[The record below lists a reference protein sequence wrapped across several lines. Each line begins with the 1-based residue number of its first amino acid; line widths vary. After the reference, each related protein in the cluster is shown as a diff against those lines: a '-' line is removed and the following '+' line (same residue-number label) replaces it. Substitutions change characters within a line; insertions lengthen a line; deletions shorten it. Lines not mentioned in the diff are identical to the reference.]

1 MLKLATLIDNPGEPQ
16 AETRYRDPK
25 NLKDLGYN
33 GRVMYATTGLSGLEG
48 PESVG
53 GGEMRRFVEQQ
64 FERASASIDASLKAG
79 LDTYITYDVLSLPRI
94 LVERDITGLCC
105 KNRPDMLCPASDI
118 AIDRSVVALR
128 AHLLRWP
135 QLTGI
140 VLRFGDSDASRLPY
154 LVGNDIYQ
162 PHCPRCSQLG
172 RVDRIVRVMHRFHT
186 LVVGELGRRLIARAW
201 NVRPNGMHDSVDVC
215 HRLAPQLPG
224 GENPGD
230 DRFVLSFKFSEADF
244 WRYQK
249 WNPASLVFG
258 DRPIIYE
265 LQCQREFEGK
275 GGIPN
280 WQVPLW
286 RDGCPETNDDKSVAG
301 LANVAQKINLVG
313 LWAWV
318 RGGGWGGPF
327 IKNET
332 WVDANVFAVPQLADR
347 PDASPD
353 QLADAWIH
361 QRLGIT
367 DTAQAGAIK
376 QVLLHSPAV
385 ILEGFYIG
393 PFAKMRNTPWHPNGD
408 LIQDDLID
416 AQAAWR
422 MVQRMPDSQLDEAVA
437 EKMRAVE
444 QLAKD
449 QQTLHHL
456 MTEGTR
462 TVLDPMVNT
471 LIYAESLFRMLG
483 NLLAGL
489 TAYRRHLKK
498 KDPAQATICK
508 QRLLAAQSD
517 WTHHTQRYGA
527 IPGAATAFR
536 EANFWELTQQILG
549 ELG

>member
-25 NLKDLGYN
+25 HLKDLGYN

-53 GGEMRRFVEQQ
+53 SGEMRRFVEQQ
-64 FERASASIDASLKAG
+64 FERASASIDAAIKAG
-79 LDTYITYDVLSLPRI
+79 LDMYITYDVLALPQL
-94 LVERDITGLCC
+94 LVERDITGFCC

-118 AIDRSVVALR
+118 ALDRSVAALR

-172 RVDRIVRVMHRFHT
+172 RVDRIVRIMNRFHA
-186 LVVGELGRRLIARAW
+186 LVVGEFGKRLIARAW

-215 HRLAPQLPG
+215 NRLAPQLPG
-224 GENPGD
+224 SDNPAD

-258 DRPIIYE
+258 QRPIIYE

-286 RDGCPETNDDKSVAG
+286 RDGYPETNDGSGNSGLASVAK
-301 LANVAQKINLVG
+301 KINLVG

-347 PDASPD
+347 PDADPQ
-353 QLADAWIH
+353 QLAEAWIT

-367 DTAQAGAIK
+367 DTTQAAAIK

-393 PFAKMRNTPWHPNGD
+393 PFAKMRNSPWHPNGD

-437 EKMRAVE
+437 EKVRAVE

-456 MTEGTR
+456 MTEGAR

-489 TAYRRHLKK
+489 TAYRRYLKK

-508 QRLLAAQSD
+508 QRLLASQSD